1 MKHLKKLLF
10 CCALALIAAAAFSQ
24 EVKNALLIANGEY
37 SKGIAPLTNPQPE
50 ARALKK
56 ALVSIGF
63 DVTLVENADLKT
75 MRRELKAFKKK
86 NEEARGIAFF
96 HYGGHAI
103 QASGVNYLIP
113 VDSEIEEDDDES
125 DAQYKFLDVDQVM
138 DSMTG
143 KTNIVILDSCRNNP
157 FKQGKH
163 RGSSGTRGLV
173 QVSAANRVND
183 KDVSVTIYSAAPGH
197 VAQDGL
203 FTPILTQKITEKDK
217 NLNKILTEIGDEMS
231 AKTKGGQRPGVYS
244 NQGGVPEIYLAG
256 RSSSVTA
263 GKGFIQIKSGVAGVV
278 FIDGETKGEVKKNG
292 TVKIELQNVTY
303 AIEIHSE
310 FASVKRKATV
320 DAGETTNVQIETSNI
335 LITSEMTGEL
345 YVNGKKYGEIK
356 EKTPL
361 SISNLPTGTTYNIE
375 VRTTSAVFKQEVPLM
390 MGQDNASVFIEKIK
404 KEKPV
409 TVQKEPEQPVKNVP
423 TQKASRNASPW
434 YSFGAYGG
442 YSLSHFAA
450 APFSFTGHGMSLGI
464 LPMQMRF
471 NIFDLKLA
479 IGYAFAYK
487 SIKDETLVYHQLDA
501 LTIKAGLNFSGF
513 SFHIG
518 LGLPFIWESVKHK
531 SLESTSQLR
540 FALSTPIDIQYAINN
555 YFAMYAEYAPAF
567 PVGSLAIPLIK
578 HSFNIGVV
586 VNLFNLY

>member
-1 MKHLKKLLF
+1 MKHLKKRLF
-10 CCALALIAAAAFSQ
+10 CCVLALLAAVAFSQ
-24 EVKNALLIANGEY
+24 EAKNALLIANGDY
-37 SKGIAPLTNPQPE
+37 AKGIEPLTNPQPE
-50 ARALKK
+50 AQALKK

-75 MRRELKAFKKK
+75 MRKELKAFKKK

-103 QASGVNYLIP
+103 QASGINYLIP
-113 VDSEIEEDDDES
+113 IEAEIEDDDDES
-125 DAQYKFLDVDQVM
+125 DAQYKFLNVDQIM

-157 FKQGKH
+157 FKQGKT

-173 QVSAANRVND
+173 GVSTANHIND
-183 KDVSVTIYSAAPGH
+183 KDVSVTVYSAAPGH

-278 FIDGETKGEVKKNG
+278 LIDGENKGEIKKDG
-292 TVKIELQNVTY
+292 IVKIELQNGTY
-303 AIEIHSE
+303 SIEIRSE

-320 DAGETTNVQIETSNI
+320 DAGETTSVQIETGNI
-335 LITSEMTGEL
+335 LITSEITGEL
-345 YVNGKKYGEIK
+345 YVNDKKCGEIK
-356 EKTPL
+356 EKSPL
-361 SISNLPTGTTYNIE
+361 SISNLPTGTKYNIE
-375 VRTTSAVFKQEVPLM
+375 VRTTSEVFKQEIPLM
-390 MGQDNASVFIEKIK
+390 MGQDNASVFIEKHK
-404 KEKPV
+404 KEKPM
-409 TVQKEPEQPVKNVP
+409 TMQSKESKRSAQHISAKTTPPK
-423 TQKASRNASPW
+423 
-434 YSFGAYGG
+434 YSFGVYGG

-450 APFSFTGHGMSLGI
+450 APFSFTGHGMSFGI
-464 LPMQMRF
+464 LPLQKTF
-471 NIFDLKLA
+471 GIFDLKTA

-487 SIKDETLVYHQLDA
+487 SIKNDTLIYHELDV
-501 LTIKAGLNFSGF
+501 ISVKAGLKFAGV

-518 LGLPFIWESVKHK
+518 LGVPVIWEVVKHK
-531 SLESTSQLR
+531 SAGSGTLTR
-540 FALSTPIDIQYAINN
+540 FAISTPIDIQYAFNN
-555 YFAMYAEYAPAF
+555 YIALYAEYAPAF
-567 PVGSLAIPLIK
+567 PVGNRGIPLVK
-578 HSFNIGVV
+578 HSFNIGVAA
-586 VNLFNLY
+586 NIFHLY